1 MSMEELGNDKSYRS
15 SKVYHPEEFNEVRNA
30 FTPLAYD
37 VIMRIEVHNGDLYD
51 RLLRI
56 LDRDELH
63 AIVRDSLMH
72 TFLHLFT
79 HPEFITSTNHA
90 ERFGVVLK
98 NLDSYTRRLAHEV
111 LKDNPTIRKGFFFFK
126 GRRTRKIVYELMDV
140 LERHVWKALSG
151 EHFFRLLRYA
161 TIKDYVLGGVSSRFL
176 SYVDENG
183 YLVSY

>member
-1 MSMEELGNDKSYRS
+1 MEELGNDKSYRS
-15 SKVYHPEEFNEVRNA
+15 SNGYRTEGVNDVKVA

-63 AIVRDSLMH
+63 AIIRDALMH

-79 HPEFITSTNHA
+79 HPEFISSPNHA
-90 ERFGVVLK
+90 DRFGVVLK
-98 NLDSYTRRLAHEV
+98 NLDSYTRRLAYEV
-111 LKDNPTIRKGFFFFK
+111 LKNNPTIRKWFFFFK

-151 EHFFRLLRYA
+151 EHFFRLLKHA

-183 YLVSY
+183 HLVLY

>member
-1 MSMEELGNDKSYRS
+1 MEELNNDNPSRGG
-15 SKVYHPEEFNEVRNA
+15 KVYHPEDFIEVRNA

-63 AIVRDSLMH
+63 AIVRDALMH

-79 HPEFITSTNHA
+79 HPEFITSPNHA

-98 NLDSYTRRLAHEV
+98 NLDSYTRRLAYEV
-111 LKDNPTIRKGFFFFK
+111 LENNPTIRKGFFFFK

-151 EHFFRLLRYA
+151 EHFFRLLRHA

-176 SYVDENG
+176 SYVDEDG
-183 YLVSY
+183 HLVLY

>member
-1 MSMEELGNDKSYRS
+1 MEELSIDKSLRS
-15 SKVYHPEEFNEVRNA
+15 GKVYHPEDFAEVRNA

-56 LDRDELH
+56 LDRDELYV
-63 AIVRDSLMH
+63 IIRDSLIH

-90 ERFGVVLK
+90 DRFGVVLK
-98 NLDSYTRRLAHEV
+98 NLDSYTRRLAYEV
-111 LKDNPTIRKGFFFFK
+111 LKDNPTIRKGFFLFR
-126 GRRTRKIVYELMDV
+126 GRRTRKITYELMDV
-140 LERHVWKALSG
+140 LERHIWKALSG
-151 EHFFRLLRYA
+151 EHFFRLLRHA

-183 YLVSY
+183 YLVLY

>member
-1 MSMEELGNDKSYRS
+1 MEELGNDKSYRS
-15 SKVYHPEEFNEVRNA
+15 SKEYRTEDINEVKVA

-63 AIVRDSLMH
+63 AIIRDALMH
-72 TFLHLFT
+72 PFLHLFT
-79 HPEFITSTNHA
+79 HPEFITSPNHT
-90 ERFGVVLK
+90 ERFEVILK
-98 NLDSYTRRLAHEV
+98 NLDSYIRRFAHEV
-111 LKDNPTIRKGFFFFK
+111 LKDNPTIRKGFFLFR
-126 GRRTRKIVYELMDV
+126 GRRTRKIVCELMDA
-140 LERHVWKALSG
+140 LDRHIWKAFSG
-151 EHFFRLLRYA
+151 EHFLRLLKHA

-183 YLVSY
+183 HLVLY

>member
-1 MSMEELGNDKSYRS
+1 MEELSNDKSPRS
-15 SKVYHPEEFNEVRNA
+15 GKVYRPEDFVEVRNA

-63 AIVRDSLMH
+63 AIIRDALMH

-79 HPEFITSTNHA
+79 HPEFISSPNHA
-90 ERFGVVLK
+90 DRFGVVLK
-98 NLDSYTRRLAHEV
+98 NLDSYTRRLAYEV
-111 LKDNPTIRKGFFFFK
+111 LKNNPTIRKGFFFFK
-126 GRRTRKIVYELMDV
+126 GRRTRKIVCELMDV

-151 EHFFRLLRYA
+151 EHFFRLLKHA

-183 YLVSY
+183 HLVLY

>member
-1 MSMEELGNDKSYRS
+1 MEEISNDKSSRS
-15 SKVYHPEEFNEVRNA
+15 GKVYNPEEFIEVRNA

-79 HPEFITSTNHA
+79 HPEFITSMNHVD
-90 ERFGVVLK
+90 RFGVVLK
-98 NLDSYTRRLAHEV
+98 NLDSYTRRLAYEV
-111 LKDNPTIRKGFFFFK
+111 LENNPTIRKGFFFFK

-151 EHFFRLLRYA
+151 EHFFRLLRHA

-183 YLVSY
+183 HLVLY

>member
-1 MSMEELGNDKSYRS
+1 MEEINNDNPSRS
-15 SKVYHPEEFNEVRNA
+15 GKVYHPEDFAEVRAA

-63 AIVRDSLMH
+63 AIIRDALMH
-72 TFLHLFT
+72 PFLHLFT
-79 HPEFITSTNHA
+79 HPEFITSPNNV
-90 ERFGVVLK
+90 ERFGVVLR
-98 NLDSYTRRLAHEV
+98 NLEPYTRRLSYEV
-111 LKDNPTIRKGFFFFK
+111 LKDNPTIRKGFFLFR
-126 GRRTRKIVYELMDV
+126 GRRTRKIVCELMDA
-140 LERHVWKALSG
+140 LDRHIWKAFSG
-151 EHFFRLLRYA
+151 EHFLRLLRHA

-183 YLVSY
+183 HLVLY

>member
-1 MSMEELGNDKSYRS
+1 MSMEELSKDKSPRS
-15 SKVYHPEEFNEVRNA
+15 GKVYNPEEFIEVRNA

-63 AIVRDSLMH
+63 AIVRDALMH

-79 HPEFITSTNHA
+79 HPEFITSPNHT

-98 NLDSYTRRLAHEV
+98 NLDSYTRRLAYEV

-126 GRRTRKIVYELMDV
+126 GRRTRKIAYELMNE
-140 LERHVWKALSG
+140 LERRIWKAFSG
-151 EHFFRLLRYA
+151 EHFFRLLRHA

-183 YLVSY
+183 HLVLY

>member
-1 MSMEELGNDKSYRS
+1 MEELGNDKSYRS
-15 SKVYHPEEFNEVRNA
+15 SKGYRTKGINDMMVA

-51 RLLRI
+51 SLLRI
-56 LDRDELH
+56 LDRDELYV
-63 AIVRDSLMH
+63 IIRDSLIH

-90 ERFGVVLK
+90 DRFGVVLK
-98 NLDSYTRRLAHEV
+98 NLDSYTRRLAYEV
-111 LKDNPTIRKGFFFFK
+111 LKDNPTIRKGFFLFRW
-126 GRRTRKIVYELMDV
+126 RRTRKITYELMDV
-140 LERHVWKALSG
+140 LERHIWKALSG

-161 TIKDYVLGGVSSRFL
+161 TTKDYVLGGVSSRFL

-183 YLVSY
+183 YLVLY

>member
-1 MSMEELGNDKSYRS
+1 MEELSNRPNGLERFKASRAEDINDV
-15 SKVYHPEEFNEVRNA
+15 KVA

-63 AIVRDSLMH
+63 TIIRDSIMH
-72 TFLHLFT
+72 SFLHLFT

-90 ERFGVVLK
+90 DRFGVVLK
-98 NLDSYTRRLAHEV
+98 NLDSYTRRLAYEV
-111 LKDNPTIRKGFFFFK
+111 LENNPTIRKGFFFFK

-183 YLVSY
+183 YLVLY

>member
-15 SKVYHPEEFNEVRNA
+15 SKGYRTKGINDMMVA

-63 AIVRDSLMH
+63 AIIRDALMH

-79 HPEFITSTNHA
+79 HPEFISSPNHVD
-90 ERFGVVLK
+90 RFGVVLK
-98 NLDSYTRRLAHEV
+98 NLDSYTRRLAYEV
-111 LKDNPTIRKGFFFFK
+111 LKNNPTIRNGFFLFR

-183 YLVSY
+183 HLVLY

>member
-1 MSMEELGNDKSYRS
+1 MEELSNDKSPRS
-15 SKVYHPEEFNEVRNA
+15 GKVYRPEDFVEVRNA

-56 LDRDELH
+56 LDRDELYV
-63 AIVRDSLMH
+63 IIRDSLIH

-90 ERFGVVLK
+90 DRFGVVLK
-98 NLDSYTRRLAHEV
+98 NLDSYTRRLAYEV
-111 LKDNPTIRKGFFFFK
+111 LKDNPTIRKGFFLFRW
-126 GRRTRKIVYELMDV
+126 RRTRKIVCELMDV
-140 LERHVWKALSG
+140 LERHIWKALSG

-161 TIKDYVLGGVSSRFL
+161 TTKDYVLGGVSSRFL

-183 YLVSY
+183 YLVLY

>member
-1 MSMEELGNDKSYRS
+1 MEELSNDKSPRS
-15 SKVYHPEEFNEVRNA
+15 GKVYRPEDFVEVRNA

-56 LDRDELH
+56 LDRDELYV
-63 AIVRDSLMH
+63 IIRDSLIH

-90 ERFGVVLK
+90 DRFGVVLK
-98 NLDSYTRRLAHEV
+98 NLDSYTRRLAYEV
-111 LKDNPTIRKGFFFFK
+111 LKDNPTIRKGFFLFRW
-126 GRRTRKIVYELMDV
+126 RRTRKITYELMDV
-140 LERHVWKALSG
+140 LERHIWKALSG

-161 TIKDYVLGGVSSRFL
+161 TTKDYVLGGVSSRFL

-183 YLVSY
+183 YLVLY

>member
-1 MSMEELGNDKSYRS
+1 MEELSKDKSPRS
-15 SKVYHPEEFNEVRNA
+15 GKVYNPEEFIEVRNA

-56 LDRDELH
+56 LDKDELH
-63 AIVRDSLMH
+63 AVVRDALMH

-79 HPEFITSTNHA
+79 HPEFITAQNHVA
-90 ERFGVVLK
+90 RFDVVLR
-98 NLDSYTRRLAHEV
+98 NIESYIRRLAHQV
-111 LKDNPTIRKGFFFFK
+111 LEYNPTIRKGFFFFK
-126 GRRTRKIVYELMDV
+126 SRRTRKIAYELMDV
-140 LERHVWKALSG
+140 LERHVWKAFSG
-151 EHFFRLLRYA
+151 EHFFRLLRHA

-183 YLVSY
+183 YLVLY

>member
-1 MSMEELGNDKSYRS
+1 MEEFGNEKSYRS
-15 SKVYHPEEFNEVRNA
+15 SKVYRTEGINDVKVA
-30 FTPLAYD
+30 FMPLAED
-37 VIMRIEVHNGDLYD
+37 VIMRIEVHNRDLYD

-63 AIVRDSLMH
+63 TIVRDALMH
-72 TFLHLFT
+72 AFLHLFT
-79 HPEFITSTNHA
+79 HPEFITSPNHA

-98 NLDSYTRRLAHEV
+98 NLDSYIRRFAYEV
-111 LKDNPTIRKGFFFFK
+111 LKDNPTMRKGFFLFRW
-126 GRRTRKIVYELMDV
+126 RRTRKIVYELMDV
-140 LERHVWKALSG
+140 LDRHVWRAFTG

-183 YLVSY
+183 HLVLY

>member
-1 MSMEELGNDKSYRS
+1 MEELSNDKSPRS
-15 SKVYHPEEFNEVRNA
+15 GKVYRPEDFVEVRNA

-37 VIMRIEVHNGDLYD
+37 VNMRIEVHNGDLYD

-56 LDRDELH
+56 LDRDELY
-63 AIVRDSLMH
+63 AIVRDAIMH

-90 ERFGVVLK
+90 DRFGVVLK
-98 NLDSYTRRLAHEV
+98 NLDSYTRRLAYEV
-111 LKDNPTIRKGFFFFK
+111 LKDNPTIRKGFFLFK

-151 EHFFRLLRYA
+151 EHFFRLLKHA

-183 YLVSY
+183 HLVLY

>member
-1 MSMEELGNDKSYRS
+1 MEELSNDKSSRGG
-15 SKVYHPEEFNEVRNA
+15 KVYRTEDFAEVRNA
-30 FTPLAYD
+30 FTQLAYD

-63 AIVRDSLMH
+63 AIIRDALMH
-72 TFLHLFT
+72 PFLHLFT
-79 HPEFITSTNHA
+79 HPEFITSPNHA
-90 ERFGVVLK
+90 DRFGVVLK
-98 NLDSYTRRLAHEV
+98 NLDSYTRRLAYEV
-111 LKDNPTIRKGFFFFK
+111 LENNPTIRKGFFLFR
-126 GRRTRKIVYELMDV
+126 GRRTRKIAYELMDV
-140 LERHVWKALSG
+140 LERHVWKAFSG

-183 YLVSY
+183 HLVLY

>member
-1 MSMEELGNDKSYRS
+1 MEELSNDKSPRS
-15 SKVYHPEEFNEVRNA
+15 GKVYRPEDFVEVRNA

-56 LDRDELH
+56 LDRDELYV
-63 AIVRDSLMH
+63 IIRDSLIH

-90 ERFGVVLK
+90 DRFGVVLK
-98 NLDSYTRRLAHEV
+98 NLDSYTRRLAYEV
-111 LKDNPTIRKGFFFFK
+111 LKDNPTIRKGFFLFRW
-126 GRRTRKIVYELMDV
+126 RRTRKITYELMDV
-140 LERHVWKALSG
+140 LERHIWKALSG

-161 TIKDYVLGGVSSRFL
+161 TTRDYVLGGVSSRFL

-183 YLVSY
+183 YLVLY